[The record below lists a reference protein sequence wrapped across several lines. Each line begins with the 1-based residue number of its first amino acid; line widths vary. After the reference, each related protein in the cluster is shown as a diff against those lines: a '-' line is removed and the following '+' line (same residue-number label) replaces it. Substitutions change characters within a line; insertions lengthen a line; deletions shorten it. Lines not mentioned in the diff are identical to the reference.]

1 MVKSVEQ
8 LAAEL
13 LAAKAEEAAA
23 KDRRISVEDDL
34 IKLLDVPQEGS
45 KTHNVDGYKIV
56 VKGVINRKLDEEK
69 WAEVADRIPENLRPV
84 KTKLVLD
91 ETGVKW
97 LQKNDAEHYAI
108 VAEAIT
114 STPGKTSV
122 SVERKE

>member
-69 WAEVADRIPENLRPV
+69 WSEIADRIPENLRPV

-97 LQKNDAEHYAI
+97 LKNNEPDTYVI